1 MFSES
6 GEPLSL
12 AVTSRLNSIAGD
24 WRDLQQRAQVSP
36 YQAFDLADLWV
47 RHAAAAASV
56 EARIGVVRNEA
67 GKVVMILPFGLARHL
82 GTNVGVYL
90 GGSHF
95 NVNLPLVDPGLPLVP
110 GAVTRILD
118 ECCRIAGAD
127 LLHLY
132 HQPVAW
138 HGAEPPFLCLPHQEA
153 PDDISLILVDGGDFP
168 KFLTAISR
176 LRSAAL
182 R

>member
-1 MFSES
+1 MALADIVLGWHSSALFTYAGMLAGALIGRGLLRQLSVLRL
-6 GEPLSL
+6 GGAAIIASL
-12 AVTSRLNSIAGD
+12 AFFLISN
-24 WRDLQQRAQVSP
+24 
-36 YQAFDLADLWV
+36 F
-47 RHAAAAASV
+47 
-56 EARIGVVRNEA
+56 
-67 GKVVMILPFGLARHL
+67 
-82 GTNVGVYL
+82 GVYL